1 VLTLLHRNRLAKHL
15 TESAQNNLWNE
26 HHSSMRVSR
35 YQILPGS
42 SRTTRQ
48 AVKEHFFMDHALHL
62 DLGLD
67 SDLRSVEAITSKG
80 SIVVRLV

>member
-1 VLTLLHRNRLAKHL
+1 MLTLLHRNRLAKHL
-15 TESAQNNLWNE
+15 PESAQNNLWNE
-26 HHSSMRVSR
+26 HHSVQVSR

-48 AVKEHFFMDHALHL
+48 AVKEHFFMDHALRL
-62 DLGLD
+62 DLGLY
-67 SDLRSVEAITSKG
+67 SELRSVEAITSKG